1 MNHPTKGKLM
11 KIKRSRTA
19 VVGIVAALSLGLGA
33 CSSSGG
39 KQEEPG
45 GGGGGGA
52 VADTPRLRIAM
63 ITHEAPGDTFWD
75 RIRKGAEA
83 AAAKDNVEL
92 NYSND
97 PQAPNQAELIQNAID
112 QDVDA
117 IASTL
122 PNPSALTPLVQKAV
136 DAGIPVVLFNAG
148 VGDWKDTGALMY
160 FGQDEAIAGEAV
172 GARLGEEGAK
182 KAICVVQE
190 QGQVQLEAR
199 CDGVAQG
206 FSGETE
212 KLYVNGRDMPSV
224 QSDIQAKLAQ
234 DTSID
239 RVVTLGAPF
248 ALAAADAVDASGGNA
263 EVVTFDLNED
273 LVAAIQDGTVQWAV
287 DQQPYVQGY
296 EAIDSLWLY
305 LNNGNVIGGGEAVLT
320 GPSFVDDS
328 NIEAIS
334 EYAAR
339 GTR

>member
-1 MNHPTKGKLM
+1 VAL
-11 KIKRSRTA
+11 
-19 VVGIVAALSLGLGA
+19 VAAAALALAG
-33 CSSSGG
+33 CSSEGG
-39 KQEEPG
+39 KQDENG
-45 GGGGGGA
+45 GGGGD

-92 NYSND
+92 IYSND
-97 PQAPNQAELIQNAID
+97 PQAPNQAQLIQNAID

-122 PNPSALTPLVQKAV
+122 SNPSALTPLIQKATE
-136 DAGIPVVLFNAG
+136 AGIPVVLFNAG
-148 VGDWKDTGALMY
+148 GDDWKDTGALMY
-160 FGQDEAIAGEAV
+160 FGQDESLAGQAV
-172 GARLGEEGAK
+172 GARLSDEGAQ

-199 CDGVAQG
+199 CDGVVQG
-206 FSGETE
+206 FSGTSE

-224 QSDIQAKLAQ
+224 VSDIQAKLAQ
-234 DTSID
+234 DSDID
-239 RVVTLGAPF
+239 RVVTLGAPI
-248 ALAAADAVDASGGNA
+248 ALAAVDAVDSAGGNA

-273 LVAAIQDGTVQWAV
+273 LVAAIEAGDVLWAV

-296 EAIDSLWLY
+296 ESIDSLWLY

-320 GPSFVDDS
+320 GPSFVDET
-328 NIEAIS
+328 NIEAIA
-334 EYAAR
+334 EYAQR